1 MNFKIKVFSQN
12 PNHEKEWILGLKK
25 ALHHIEGIE
34 IQTSQSDSSI
44 PPLIFVGGEDSYVLS
59 VLDQIDRLRSSV
71 VLIAQDQIQI
81 PSLLKEN
88 KVDDVIVYPFRT
100 LDIISKIRN
109 SERVGVFN
117 EMTELS
123 SNFQNSLVQLQRN
136 LELAER
142 LQKSKLPN
150 QFSDIKG
157 FKIVSRYLAGVQSG
171 GDYFDLVEV
180 KGKPSFLIVLAHS
193 SSYSSANIFLNTL
206 SKVLQSN
213 VNQIGE
219 KSGNH
224 QIIKELISEIINSM
238 KLNEKISMLYATL
251 SKEDR
256 VLRFENFGKVSAF
269 YALKDGDFE
278 EVTSLEDPISKS
290 MAEIKFNE
298 FEIELAPMSR
308 LAFVSNGFVELLGG
322 KSAIKSILNKNKNKE
337 LQNSLN
343 ELVYQVRLT
352 RATPDDLP
360 AMDCTALMI
369 EPQATLLKLPSQ

>member
-1 MNFKIKVFSQN
+1 MAFKIKVFSEN

-25 ALHHIEGIE
+25 ALSPFEEIE
-34 IQTSQSDSSI
+34 IQNSNSDSFI
-44 PPLIFVGGEDSYVLS
+44 PPLVFVGGEDSYVLS
-59 VLDQIDRLRSSV
+59 VLNQIDRSRSSV
-71 VLIAQDQIQI
+71 VLITTDQIQI
-81 PSLLKEN
+81 PPLFKEN

-109 SERVGVFN
+109 SERIGIFN
-117 EMTELS
+117 QMTEFN
-123 SNFQNSLVQLQRN
+123 SNFQTSLTQLQRN

-157 FKIVSRYLAGVQSG
+157 FKIVSRYLAGTQSG

-180 KGKPSFLIVLAHS
+180 KGKPQFLIVLAHS
-193 SSYSSANIFLNTL
+193 SSYSLANIFLGTL

-224 QIIKELISEIINSM
+224 QIIKELTSEIINSM
-238 KLNEKISMLYATL
+238 KINEKISLLYATL

-256 VLRFENFGKVSAF
+256 ALRFESFGKVFAF
-269 YALKDGDFE
+269 YASKNEDFE
-278 EVTSLEDPISKS
+278 EISSFEEPISKS
-290 MAEIKFNE
+290 IMEIKFSDL
-298 FEIELAPMSR
+298 EIELAPMSR
-308 LAFVSNGFVELLGG
+308 LVFISNGFVELLGG
-322 KSAIKSILNKNKNKE
+322 KNAIKTILNKNKGKE

-352 RATPDDLP
+352 RSTPNDLP
-360 AMDCTALMI
+360 AMDCTALII
-369 EPQATLLKLPSQ
+369 EPQATLLKLP